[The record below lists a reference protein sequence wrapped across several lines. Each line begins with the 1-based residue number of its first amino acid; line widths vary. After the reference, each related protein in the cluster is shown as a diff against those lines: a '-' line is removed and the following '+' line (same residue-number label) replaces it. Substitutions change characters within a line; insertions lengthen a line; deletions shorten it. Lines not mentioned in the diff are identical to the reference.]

1 MQILQTPDEV
11 ADGLPGYDF
20 HRRYATVP
28 SGDGQEIRIHVVDEG
43 SQEGHPVVFLHGNP
57 SWSYV
62 WREQIKA
69 ASAAGFRSIA
79 PDLVGMGLSDKP
91 SDMSDY
97 TVARHVEWIRA
108 LLFDQLQLAAPTFV
122 LHDWG
127 GIIGMR
133 IAAENPDRVA
143 AMAITNTG
151 LPWRD
156 MAEPLP
162 EKIEAAG
169 PFADFQAFA
178 ASTPRWEPWS
188 LLPMVMA
195 TEPSQALVEAYRAP
209 YPDDS
214 LTVGS
219 RAFTQLLPTRPDNPM
234 YADNYEAW
242 RSLERFEKPVV
253 TIFGGLDVVAP
264 DGWKPILERIPGAQ
278 GQPHEILAGGGHF
291 LQEDLP
297 EQYTEALMA
306 WLSGLHER

>member
-1 MQILQTPDEV
+1 MQILQTPDDA

-20 HRRYATVP
+20 RRRYVTVP

-43 SQEGHPVVFLHGNP
+43 SQEAHPVVFLHGNP

-133 IAAENPDRVA
+133 IAAE
-143 AMAITNTG
+143 
-151 LPWRD
+151 
-156 MAEPLP
+156 
-162 EKIEAAG
+162 
-169 PFADFQAFA
+169 
-178 ASTPRWEPWS
+178 
-188 LLPMVMA
+188 
-195 TEPSQALVEAYRAP
+195 
-209 YPDDS
+209 
-214 LTVGS
+214 
-219 RAFTQLLPTRPDNPM
+219 
-234 YADNYEAW
+234 
-242 RSLERFEKPVV
+242 
-253 TIFGGLDVVAP
+253 
-264 DGWKPILERIPGAQ
+264 
-278 GQPHEILAGGGHF
+278 
-291 LQEDLP
+291 
-297 EQYTEALMA
+297 
-306 WLSGLHER
+306 